1 MRQVVSTLI
10 CATALFSLPASGQK
24 FTQEMVDEVSADSLM
39 ATIIRLQN
47 FGTRYE
53 YSPQRDSAASFL
65 MNEFSR
71 LGLSVHSD
79 WYSFGTIGF
88 HDVVANKAGIPFS
101 VGGLG
106 TILSS
111 TDAGEQW
118 TRVGSYSALPLYG
131 IAFSDAQA
139 GCAVGPYGMV
149 LRTTDGG
156 STWNGM
162 SSGATVHLYDI
173 GFIADTLGIMVG
185 AGGKVFRSTDAGAH
199 WLPVTSGT
207 TSLLRSV
214 KLLDPS
220 NIWVAG
226 DAGTLL
232 HSTNGGTAWVSSSLG
247 IFNALYAVEFSSTSK
262 GWAVGAGPVI
272 LTTLDGGANW
282 TNAPLPP
289 SANRTLRGV
298 CFQDTLHGWLVDYY
312 GKIFRT
318 VDGGVNWVVVYDH
331 MSGDWGPY
339 FVNINLLQGQLFAC
353 GSQGVLL
360 ASSNGGETWTSRTE
374 GLPDSLLHTSRNI
387 VASLPGI
394 QDDLSECVIVA
405 HYDSYNQDIDPMRAA
420 PGANDNASGTS
431 ALLEAAR
438 IARKYAFHRELKFVA
453 VSGEELGMYG
463 SNHYARQALTQGRTI
478 IGVVNGD
485 MIGYPTTSDTARLI
499 IGTYLTPNRLLDSA
513 LAANQR
519 YGLGLTLVTEVDSTG
534 ASDYGPFAIM
544 GYDALDIA
552 EGTPAEIWGGADPY
566 YHSSADIASNMSPGL
581 VRRGAQLMLAVA
593 VNLAG
598 AGWKINNV
606 GEENPGLPAR
616 FALEQNYPN
625 PFNPKTGIRYS
636 VAPQAP
642 REGQVSEVSDVR
654 LAVFDI
660 LGREVA
666 VLVNERKTA
675 GGYEVSFDAT
685 GLASGVYVYRLSAG
699 PFVESR
705 TMLLLK

>member
-1 MRQVVSTLI
+1 MRHVVRTLI
-10 CATALFSLPASGQK
+10 CATALFSLQASGQK

-39 ATIIRLQN
+39 ATIVRLQN

-53 YSPQRDSAASFL
+53 FSPQRDSAASFL
-65 MNEFSR
+65 VNEFSR

-79 WYSFGTIGF
+79 WYSFGTITLY
-88 HDVVANKAGIPFS
+88 DVPANKAGIPFTA
-101 VGGLG
+101 GGSG
-106 TILSS
+106 AILAS
-111 TDAGEQW
+111 TDAGEHW
-118 TRVGSYSALPLYG
+118 TRVGSNSALALYG
-131 IAFSDAQA
+131 IAFADAQT

-156 STWNGM
+156 STWNGI
-162 SSGATVHLYDI
+162 SSGATAHLYDI
-173 GFIADTLGIMVG
+173 GFAADTLGIMVG
-185 AGGKVFRSTDAGAH
+185 AGGKIFRSTDAGGQ
-199 WLPVTSGT
+199 WLTVTSGIT
-207 TSLLRSV
+207 APLRCV
-214 KLLDPS
+214 RFLDPS

-232 HSTNGGTAWVSSSLG
+232 HSTNGGTTWISSSLG
-247 IFNALYAVEFSSTSK
+247 TFNALYAVVFSSASK
-262 GWAVGAGPVI
+262 GWAVGDGPVI
-272 LTTLDGGANW
+272 LTTSDGGANW

-289 SANRTLRGV
+289 SANRTLRGI
-298 CFQDTLHGWLVDYY
+298 CFQDSLQGWIVDYY

-318 VDGGVNWVVVYDH
+318 VDGGANWVVAYDH

-339 FVNINLLQGQLFAC
+339 FMNINLLPGAQLFAC

-374 GLPDSLLHTSRNI
+374 GLPDSLLHRSRNI

-405 HYDSYNQDIDPMRAA
+405 HYDSYNQDVHPMRAA

-438 IARKYAFHRELKFVA
+438 IARKYAFHVELKFVA

-463 SNHYARQALTQGRTI
+463 SNHYARQALKEGRPI

-485 MIGYPTTSDTARLI
+485 MIGYPISPDTTRLVI
-499 IGTYLTPNRLLDSA
+499 STYLTPNRLIDSA

-519 YGLGLTLVTEVDSTG
+519 YGLGLTLVPLVDSTG
-534 ASDYGPFAIM
+534 ASDFGPFAIM

-581 VRRGAQLMLAVA
+581 VRRGAQLMLAVG

-598 AGWKINNV
+598 AGWKINDIRV
-606 GEENPGLPAR
+606 ESPGLPAR

-625 PFNPKTGIRYS
+625 PFNPRTGIRYTVPTLS
-636 VAPQAP
+636 GRAS
-642 REGQVSEVSDVR
+642 GVSDVKIT
-654 LAVFDI
+654 VYDM

-666 VLVNERKTA
+666 VLVNEQMLPGT
-675 GGYEVSFDAT
+675 YQVTFDGS
-685 GLASGVYVYRLSAG
+685 GLASGMYIYRLSAG
-699 PFVESR
+699 ALVESR